1 MNTVDK
7 EKTQGVISLLPKYFF
22 NFCGAILIFL
32 VTCISLLLIQI
43 FERTEGLSSSD
54 MINAIIFFTGYF
66 VIILI
71 SCKIYNNGILENSYR
86 RISLK
91 SLCDYNK
98 KYILLTLSLL
108 IMSML
113 CGDLGLYITEKIP
126 YGNAPDIEISNI
138 LLISVFTFRPFMEEL
153 IFRGIYF
160 NIAYDYLDMKNN
172 VVKNIVII
180 TNITL
185 FIIIHT
191 GNCGYPNYNIILSV
205 ITCALPRLAISIST
219 TYIYVKTK
227 DIKYNIILHMLNN
240 FLGIITL
247 LN

>member
-7 EKTQGVISLLPKYFF
+7 EKTKGVISLLPKYFF

-32 VTCISLLLIQI
+32 VTCLLLLLTQI

-54 MINAIIFFTGYF
+54 MINAIIFFTGYL

-71 SCKIYNNGILENSYR
+71 TCKIYNNGILENAYR
-86 RISLK
+86 KISIK
-91 SLCDYNK
+91 SLFDYNK
-98 KYILLTLSLL
+98 KGILLMLSLL

-113 CGDLGLYITEKIP
+113 WGYLCSHITGQMS
-126 YGNAPDIEISNI
+126 YGNAPNII
-138 LLISVFTFRPFMEEL
+138 LLINVFTFRPLMEEL
-153 IFRGIYF
+153 IFRGVYF
-160 NIAYDYLDMKNN
+160 NIASDYLDMKNN

-180 TNITL
+180 TNIIL
-185 FIIIHT
+185 FMLLHT
-191 GNCGYPNYNIILSV
+191 ENWGYSNYNLILSV
-205 ITCALPRLAISIST
+205 ISSALPKLVGSISV
-219 TYIYVKTK
+219 TYIYIKTK

-240 FLGIITL
+240 FLGVIIL

>member
-32 VTCISLLLIQI
+32 VTCILLVLVQI

-54 MINAIIFFTGYF
+54 MINAIIFFTVYF

-71 SCKIYNNGILENSYR
+71 YCKIYNNGILENAYR
-86 RISLK
+86 KISIK
-91 SLCDYNK
+91 SLLDYNK
-98 KYILLTLSLL
+98 KDILFMLSLL
-108 IMSML
+108 IMSL
-113 CGDLGLYITEKIP
+113 LWCALFLYITELIP

-153 IFRGIYF
+153 IFRGVYF
-160 NIAYDYLDMKNN
+160 NIASDYLDMKNN

-180 TNITL
+180 INIIL
-185 FIIIHT
+185 FILLHT
-191 GNCGYPNYNIILSV
+191 ENWGYPNYNIILSV
-205 ITCALPRLAISIST
+205 ITCALPRLVISISA
-219 TYIYVKTK
+219 TYIYFKTK
-227 DIKYNIILHMLNN
+227 DIKYNIILHMLYN

-247 LN
+247 

>member
-1 MNTVDK
+1 MSTVDK
-7 EKTQGVISLLPKYFF
+7 EKTKGVISLLPKYFL
-22 NFCGAILIFL
+22 NLCGAILIFL
-32 VTCISLLLIQI
+32 GTCLLLLLTQI

-71 SCKIYNNGILENSYR
+71 ACKIYNNGILENAYR
-86 RISLK
+86 KISIK
-91 SLCDYNK
+91 SLLDYNK

-108 IMSML
+108 IISVL
-113 CGDLGLYITEKIP
+113 LGVLFLYIIEQVP
-126 YGNAPDIEISNI
+126 YGNVSDDELNSIL
-138 LLISVFTFRPFMEEL
+138 LLISAFTLRPFMEEL

-160 NIAYDYLDMKNN
+160 NAADDYLDMKNN

-180 TNITL
+180 ANIIL

-191 GNCGYPNYNIILSV
+191 RDWGYPNYNFILSV
-205 ITCALPRLAISIST
+205 ITCALPKLVASISF
-219 TYIYVKTK
+219 TYIYIKTK
-227 DIKYNIILHMLNN
+227 DIKYNIILHMLYN

-247 LN
+247 